1 MNKHSNKAQ
10 RGFTLI
16 EAMVALVIVGFGML
30 VVVGMQMMLNRN
42 AEVARERSEATRLAE
57 EKLED
62 LRSFTTIATTAGQL
76 AWNDLVSGSD
86 APATGYNISYTRSWT
101 LGGSA
106 ADSKRDAQVLV
117 SWTDRGGNADSV
129 QVNTVISKTD
139 PADSGALGFPLPAN
153 TTLKQPKNRN
163 LNIPIQAID
172 LGGGSSA
179 YNLATFTIIFNNASG
194 YVVKRCNSAV
204 NTAAD
209 LATAGCTDY
218 PAYIVAGYVSG
229 TPSPVTGL
237 NLVGITPYLS
247 RGSRDCVIG
256 DAKDQNT
263 GAPIPNYK
271 YYLCVIQ
278 VANSGDA
285 WSGTVKLTGMSTGT
299 DYLVC
304 RFQYAAV
311 AGVSANARNVQP
323 YAGVT
328 ESLDQQ
334 NYYVTTAHSCPTV
347 SSLALTLHQNCR
359 SSNPNSNPN
368 RATDCPAAPDTP
380 PP

>member
-1 MNKHSNKAQ
+1 MNKHSSKTQ

-42 AEVARERSEATRLAE
+42 ADVARERSEATRLAE
-57 EKLED
+57 EKLEG
-62 LRSFTTIATTAGQL
+62 LRSFTTISTTAGQL
-76 AWNDLVSGSD
+76 AWNDLASGSD
-86 APATGYNISYTRSWT
+86 TPSTGYNISYTRTWT
-101 LGGSA
+101 LGGAA

-163 LNIPIQAID
+163 LNIPIQAKD
-172 LGGGSSA
+172 LGGGNSA

-194 YVVKRCNSAV
+194 YVVKRCTSTV
-204 NTAAD
+204 NTVAD
-209 LATAGCTDY
+209 LLTAGCTDY

-229 TPSPVTGL
+229 TPTPVTGF
-237 NLVGITPYLS
+237 NLAGITSYLS
-247 RGSRDCVIG
+247 HGSTECTIG
-256 DAKDQNT
+256 NATDQNT
-263 GAPIPNYK
+263 GALIANYK
-271 YYLCVIQ
+271 YYLCV
-278 VANSGDA
+278 VKVNTSGA
-285 WSGTVKLTGMSTGT
+285 SWSGTIRLTGMSSGT

-304 RFQYAAV
+304 RFQYAPA
-311 AGVSANARNVQP
+311 AGVSPNARNVQP
-323 YAGVT
+323 YSNVI

-334 NYYVTTAHSCPTV
+334 NYYVTTASSCPTV
-347 SSLALTLHQNCR
+347 SGLALTLHQNCR
-359 SSNPNSNPN
+359 TGNPNTNPS
-368 RATDCPAAPDTP
+368 RGTDCPAAPD
-380 PP
+380 